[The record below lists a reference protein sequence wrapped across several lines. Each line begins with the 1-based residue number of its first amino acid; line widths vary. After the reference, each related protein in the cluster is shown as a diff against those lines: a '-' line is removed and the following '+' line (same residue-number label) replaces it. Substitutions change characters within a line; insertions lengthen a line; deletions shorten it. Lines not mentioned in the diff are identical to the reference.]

1 MVAISKILHFISHHG
16 VYTAIILIFLFCFIA
31 VRTKNA
37 KWMILIIPLAL
48 ANGFGSQFLN
58 AWFLNRF
65 GTESTAIITADI
77 TTNSMLNYEYI
88 HKYEAIVQ
96 KQDGKFVSMKFSTT
110 TAAIYPIRNIIRI
123 PQSGKPFPVKYIPG
137 NERNIVILYDQSE
150 EDNLKVFVFSTFMLS
165 RFGVGEASTLL
176 CTPLNITGN
185 FQCAIINFLRD
196 QDIVV
201 STHGV
206 NYLAR
211 PSARLPLLLP
221 VGYSP

>member
-150 EDNLKVFVFSTFMLS
+150 EGQAVLRSEKQAPVIAAKMKY
-165 RFGVGEASTLL
+165 EADRKNKEFIEEYIAAL
-176 CTPLNITGN
+176 
-185 FQCAIINFLRD
+185 
-196 QDIVV
+196 
-201 STHGV
+201 
-206 NYLAR
+206 
-211 PSARLPLLLP
+211 
-221 VGYSP
+221 